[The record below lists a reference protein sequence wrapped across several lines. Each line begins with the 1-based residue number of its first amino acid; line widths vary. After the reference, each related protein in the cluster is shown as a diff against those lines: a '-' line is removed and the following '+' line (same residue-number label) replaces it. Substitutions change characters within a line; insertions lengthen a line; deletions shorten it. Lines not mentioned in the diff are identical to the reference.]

1 MITIMSS
8 TFVLLALLMLSSCQT
23 YQPPG
28 NDLWLTVH

>member
-1 MITIMSS
+1 MKISILVAILFLTG
-8 TFVLLALLMLSSCQT
+8 CQT

>member
-1 MITIMSS
+1 MST
-8 TFVLLALLMLSSCQT
+8 TFILLALLMLSSCQTT